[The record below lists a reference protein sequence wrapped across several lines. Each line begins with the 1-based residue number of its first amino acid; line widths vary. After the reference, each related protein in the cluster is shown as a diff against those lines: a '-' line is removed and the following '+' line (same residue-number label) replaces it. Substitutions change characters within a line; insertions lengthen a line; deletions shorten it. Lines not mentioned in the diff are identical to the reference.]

1 MEANGSSDNIKGN
14 VTDFL
19 IVISWVDDCRYF
31 GTANLVTEYETI
43 ISSNCKCTMEGI
55 SKEFV
60 SIQLNHDLTAS
71 TFELTQEDYWLKAVD
86 RFKEFLDEK
95 GPKLRLVPLSPA
107 DEKLLVEPTAEEIKE
122 AEKLQ
127 YPTY

>member
-1 MEANGSSDNIKGN
+1 MEANGSSENTKGN

-86 RFKEFLDEK
+86 R
-95 GPKLRLVPLSPA
+95 LR
-107 DEKLLVEPTAEEIKE
+107 IFG
-122 AEKLQ
+122 
-127 YPTY
+127 